1 MFSTKL
7 MTTAQ
12 TPSRFAL
19 PTCGHA
25 FLGAS
30 LRGTDLGVVAGAGTA
45 AVKRERIATQITGGM
60 GFVPAYVPGTT
71 AWSPPT
77 S

>member
-1 MFSTKL
+1 MFSIQLT
-7 MTTAQ
+7 TTAQ
-12 TPSRFAL
+12 TPSSFAL

-25 FLGAS
+25 PVGAS
-30 LRGTDLGVVAGAGTA
+30 LRGTDLGAFAGAGTA
-45 AVKRERIATQITGGM
+45 AVKRERIAPQTKGGM
-60 GFVPAYVPGTT
+60 RLVPAYIPGTT